1 MRARVALIGC
11 HSVRL
16 LRDTKGRVDLSLFG
30 MRGHPSQGGVVVASG
45 RVTNDAT
52 TKSVSMCTTRSPG
65 LRIEAWSG

>member
-30 MRGHPSQGGVVVASG
+30 MRGHPSQGGVVVVSG

-52 TKSVSMCTTRSPG
+52 T
-65 LRIEAWSG
+65 